1 MVVGK
6 EIALEA
12 KKKGI
17 CKEWFQDM
25 LKKNDIKPLCDMYF
39 VGDDWAMEN
48 DFPDVNLIRR
58 FKGNSNKYG
67 LHADFIG
74 VLENPINCALFGS
87 SDAELLYEGFFAGK
101 LIVRHESKAKI
112 TTKGDAFLL
121 VNALDYANV
130 TINALENSRVKVYNY
145 SEKSNIIFL
154 GNVEVVE
161 SKF

>member
-17 CKEWFQDM
+17 CKEWFADM
-25 LKKNDIKPLCDMYF
+25 LKKNDIKPLCEMYF
-39 VGDDWAMEN
+39 RGDDWAMEN

-58 FKGNSNKYG
+58 FKGNSNKHG

-74 VLENPINCALFGS
+74 ILENPTNCALFGS
-87 SDAELLYEGFFAGK
+87 SDVELLYEGFYVGK

-112 TTKGDAFLL
+112 TVKGNAFLL
-121 VNALDYANV
+121 VNALDHTNLV
-130 TINALENSRVKVYNY
+130 ITALEHSRVKVYNY
-145 SEKSNIIFL
+145 SENSNIIFS
-154 GNVEVVE
+154 GDVEVVE